1 MYSNHY
7 LDNHLSRRK
16 YDDLDEQFLPMIKD
30 TVKIKVA
37 CECVVVIFRIISNLK
52 KSNLQNIAW
61 NYVYCLPELYDE
73 QRLTESLKYA
83 FQALMILKIILG

>member
-37 CECVVVIFRIISNLK
+37 CECVVVIFRIIK
-52 KSNLQNIAW
+52 KAI
-61 NYVYCLPELYDE
+61 
-73 QRLTESLKYA
+73 
-83 FQALMILKIILG
+83 FKI

>member
-37 CECVVVIFRIISNLK
+37 CDCVVVIFRIISN
-52 KSNLQNIAW
+52 SIYLQNIAW
-61 NYVYCLPELYDE
+61 YYVYCLPDLYDE

-83 FQALMILKIILG
+83 F